1 MLVWGRTALPAF
13 MAAALAATVGAQ
25 QKACEID
32 EGSPNQVA
40 RAMLDLQIAQSS
52 SKPEDAANKLKD
64 AIKLLSE
71 ADKTKNPVGRSMV
84 TGRALV
90 LWMGQPSMASGITTR
105 GALGFTTE
113 PTASYDIVA
122 GIDSAF
128 TVVESSNPEC
138 VAQTAPWRQQKAWVD
153 LVNHAIELGNGG
165 AEKGDSARILAQRS
179 LTLYKGSPYGYMVLA
194 KVSAEKNQPKDAITN
209 YKLAIAAAKDTSMAD
224 ARRQLLA
231 QLGAYAADLYEA
243 ATGPEKA
250 GYLAEAKTAYEALA
264 KDPGTKYADAARSG
278 QARIAGMTGDTA
290 AIKASYA
297 DQLANPGAFSYNSIM
312 GAAVTAARNSQTH
325 DALKLFEAARTLNPY
340 HRDVLYN
347 LARLYLL
354 DSTYGKGIATTRQLI
369 AVDPSNPDNYQLM
382 VLGYSGI
389 KKDYDL
395 KLKKADSAQKAFGAR
410 ANNAK
415 STAAAKSAAID
426 SAARNNKVLVAY
438 QDSSRVAVD
447 SALRY
452 NDVMQKLSARITF
465 TEFTPSDAK
474 ATLGGSVTNLCE
486 AARPLS
492 TKVEFL
498 DKSGNVVAT
507 QDISIASAASKAGSP
522 FSITGTGAGI
532 VAFRYA
538 AFAPCQ

>member
-84 TGRALV
+84 LGRALV

-128 TVVESSNPEC
+128 TVVETSNAEC
-138 VAQTAPWRQQKAWVD
+138 VSQTSPWRQQKAWVD
-153 LVNHAIELGNGG
+153 LVNHAIELGNAGG
-165 AEKGDSARILAQRS
+165 EKADSARILAQRS
-179 LTLYKGSPYGYMVLA
+179 LTLYRSSPYAYIVLA
-194 KVSAEKNQPKDAITN
+194 KASAEKNQPKDAIN
-209 YKLAIAAAKDTSMAD
+209 YYKQAIAAAKDTSMAD
-224 ARRQLLA
+224 NRRQLLA
-231 QLGAYAADLYEA
+231 QLGGYAADLSEA
-243 ATGPEKA
+243 ATGPEKS
-250 GYLAEAKTAYEALA
+250 GYLAEAKAAYEALA

-278 QARIAGMTGDTA
+278 QARIAGLTGDTA

-354 DSTYGKGIATTRQLI
+354 DSTYAKGITTTRQLI

-426 SAARNNKVLVAY
+426 SAARNNKVLIAY

-507 QDISIASAASKAGSP
+507 QDISIASAAPKAGSP